1 MSGSIGKI
9 RRVAGPVVT
18 ATGLREARMYELVDV
33 GDARLPGE
41 VIRLEPDAVVI
52 QVYEDPSGLRAG
64 EPVIGTQR
72 LLEVELG
79 PGLLGSIFDGIQR
92 PLPALAAEGD
102 DALARPFVERGA
114 RLEALDRERA
124 WDFEPSAAEGDEVGP
139 GDVLGTVHE
148 GLIPH
153 RVLVPDG
160 VGGRVTAVR
169 PGPARVEDP
178 VAWVDGEPVTLL
190 RRWPVR
196 QALPVARRTDADT
209 PLVTGQRA
217 IDMVFPVPR
226 GGAVTVPG
234 GFGTGKTQL
243 EQAVAKWSHADV
255 VVYVACG
262 ERGNELTEVLD
273 ELPRLSD
280 PRSGASLID
289 RTIIVANTSNMP
301 VAARE
306 ASVYTGVTLAEYYR
320 DQGYHVALLAD
331 STSRWGE
338 ALREVSSRLEEM
350 PAEEGY
356 PAYLASRLAEF
367 YERAGAVVCRGAD
380 ARTGSVTLV
389 GAVSPPGGDFSEPIT
404 QYSLRLAGAFWALD
418 AALARQRHFP
428 AIDWRRSYTLYD
440 LDRWF
445 DDEVAPDWGEHRA
458 WALALLA
465 REGELQEI
473 VQVLGADT
481 LGAAEQVVLRT
492 GRLLREDFLQQSA
505 FDDRDAYCAP
515 DKQYWMLRAIRLAH
529 EAMDGAVGRGVAA
542 DDVTGAPELAQLARL
557 KTAAPEEARARGEA
571 LVARLTETLGAL

>member
-1 MSGSIGKI
+1 MSGSVGEI

-18 ATGLREARMYELVDV
+18 ATGLRDARMYELVDV

-102 DALARPFVERGA
+102 DAFARPFVERGA
-114 RLEALDRERA
+114 RLEALDRERV

-196 QALPVARRTDADT
+196 QALPVARRADADT

-234 GFGTGKTQL
+234 GFGTGKTSARAGGRQVVARRRRGL
-243 EQAVAKWSHADV
+243 RRLRRARQRADRGARRAPAAVGPAQRRVAD
-255 VVYVACG
+255 
-262 ERGNELTEVLD
+262 RPHD
-273 ELPRLSD
+273 H
-280 PRSGASLID
+280 RSPT
-289 RTIIVANTSNMP
+289 RSNMP

-338 ALREVSSRLEEM
+338 ALREVSGRLEEM

-356 PAYLASRLAEF
+356 PAYLASAARGVLRARGRGGVSRRRRPHRL
-367 YERAGAVVCRGAD
+367 GD
-380 ARTGSVTLV
+380 AR
-389 GAVSPPGGDFSEPIT
+389 
-404 QYSLRLAGAFWALD
+404 R
-418 AALARQRHFP
+418 
-428 AIDWRRSYTLYD
+428 
-440 LDRWF
+440 
-445 DDEVAPDWGEHRA
+445 
-458 WALALLA
+458 
-465 REGELQEI
+465 
-473 VQVLGADT
+473 
-481 LGAAEQVVLRT
+481 
-492 GRLLREDFLQQSA
+492 
-505 FDDRDAYCAP
+505 
-515 DKQYWMLRAIRLAH
+515 
-529 EAMDGAVGRGVAA
+529 RGVAA
-542 DDVTGAPELAQLARL
+542 RRRLLGADHAVQPAPRGRLLGARRG
-557 KTAAPEEARARGEA
+557 ARAPAPLPRDRLAPQLHA
-571 LVARLTETLGAL
+571 L